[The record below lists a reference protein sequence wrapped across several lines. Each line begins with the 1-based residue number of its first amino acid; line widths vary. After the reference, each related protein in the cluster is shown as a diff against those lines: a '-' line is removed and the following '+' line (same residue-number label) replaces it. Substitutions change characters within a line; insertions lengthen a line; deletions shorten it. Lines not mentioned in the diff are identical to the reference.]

1 MGKATENRSCATAGI
16 KQFDGKGFLTWKIR
30 IRAAL
35 DELGLLK
42 VISDDH
48 MNMSKFHEANRKAKN
63 VIIQNLH
70 DRIIHSVYDKEYAK
84 DIMDCLEK
92 TYARS
97 GLSEQIEL
105 KGKLNSMKFKSG
117 SLTNYFEEFDQIVTD
132 LANAGSNLSD
142 QELVAILLGGMPR
155 SYNSVTASLD
165 IVFSAEKEIDIYF
178 VKNKLLLE
186 ESRQRK
192 QGQRD
197 SDSSVFVSQRGRG
210 QLQDKRYSSNTGS
223 FPYKCYKCFE
233 TGHKRNECPLNNSQ
247 EKPEV
252 DGSQNRR
259 YDSKFLPSEGSHR
272 QSARGAAHVE
282 TEEEEEIAF
291 ACGSVNSFENTGI
304 TVQSES
310 VPTIEFLVDSGSSD
324 HLINDVTYLMEVEEL
339 QNPIAIR
346 VAKEGE
352 SLLATKRGTLRT
364 KSLLLNGFLVFLKQ
378 EGKFAVERMSNLGK
392 LLFRRSF
399 NP

>member
-63 VIIQNLH
+63 VIIQNLD

-192 QGQRD
+192 QGQCD
-197 SDSSVFVSQRGRG
+197 SDSSVFMIQRGHG
-210 QLQDKRYSSNTGS
+210 QDKRCSSNTSS
-223 FPYKCYKCFE
+223 FPYKCYRCFE
-233 TGHKRNECPLNNSQ
+233 IGHKRNECPLNNSQ
-247 EKPEV
+247 ENPGV
-252 DGSQNRR
+252 DGYQNRR
-259 YDSKFLPSEGSHR
+259 YDSHC
-272 QSARGAAHVE
+272 QSDQGAAHVE

-378 EGKFAVERMSNLGK
+378 EGKFAVERMSNLRK